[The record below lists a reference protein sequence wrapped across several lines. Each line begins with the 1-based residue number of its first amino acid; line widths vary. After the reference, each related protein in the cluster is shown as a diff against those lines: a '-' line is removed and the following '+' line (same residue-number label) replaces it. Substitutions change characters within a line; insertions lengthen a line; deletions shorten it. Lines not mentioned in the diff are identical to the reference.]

1 MNIALEVRNRIG
13 RFDSGTVI
21 KYSDLTDITD
31 NVLAL
36 SKALSRMVKDN
47 KLEKIEKGVFY
58 KPKNSKFGKISPN
71 INEVVKKEL
80 EKDGDISGY
89 ITGINLYNKL
99 GLTTQISNVIEIATN
114 KRKVPKEIMGT
125 KIKFIQVNLKVD
137 KNNVNLLQ
145 ILDAIKS
152 IKKIPDSNLNENY
165 KIIKY
170 KISELSQKEQEKI
183 RDIALNYSPITR
195 ALLGSILEEISSVD
209 LSILENSLN
218 AFTKFNID
226 IDNIKNKKRWNIYF

>member
-1 MNIALEVRNRIG
+1 MNIALEVRNRINSLDYG
-13 RFDSGTVI
+13 IVI
-21 KYSDLTDITD
+21 KYSDLIDITD
-31 NVLAL
+31 NLLAL

-71 INEVVKKEL
+71 INEIVKKEL

-165 KIIKY
+165 KILKY

-226 IDNIKNKKRWNIYF
+226 IDNIKNKKRWNIYS

>member
-1 MNIALEVRNRIG
+1 MNIALEVRNRINSLDYG
-13 RFDSGTVI
+13 IVI
-21 KYSDLTDITD
+21 KYSDLIDITD
-31 NVLAL
+31 NLLAL

-71 INEVVKKEL
+71 INEIVKKEL

-137 KNNVNLLQ
+137 KNNVNLLR

-165 KIIKY
+165 KILKY

-226 IDNIKNKKRWNIYF
+226 IDNIKNKKRWNIYS

>member
-1 MNIALEVRNRIG
+1 MNIALEVRNRINSLDYG
-13 RFDSGTVI
+13 IVI
-21 KYSDLTDITD
+21 KYSDLIDITD

-71 INEVVKKEL
+71 INEIVKKEL

-165 KIIKY
+165 KILKY

>member
-1 MNIALEVRNRIG
+1 
-13 RFDSGTVI
+13 
-21 KYSDLTDITD
+21 
-31 NVLAL
+31 
-36 SKALSRMVKDN
+36 
-47 KLEKIEKGVFY
+47 
-58 KPKNSKFGKISPN
+58 
-71 INEVVKKEL
+71 
-80 EKDGDISGY
+80 
-89 ITGINLYNKL
+89 
-99 GLTTQISNVIEIATN
+99 
-114 KRKVPKEIMGT
+114 MGT

-165 KIIKY
+165 KILKY

-226 IDNIKNKKRWNIYF
+226 IDNIKNKKRWNIYS

>member
-226 IDNIKNKKRWNIYF
+226 IDNIKNKKRWNIYS

>member
-1 MNIALEVRNRIG
+1 MNIALEVRNRINSLDYG
-13 RFDSGTVI
+13 IVI
-21 KYSDLTDITD
+21 KYSDLIDITD

-71 INEVVKKEL
+71 INEIVKKEL

-165 KIIKY
+165 KILKY

-218 AFTKFNID
+218 AYTKFNID
-226 IDNIKNKKRWNIYF
+226 IDNIKNKKRWNIYS

>member
-1 MNIALEVRNRIG
+1 MNIALEVRNRINSLDYG
-13 RFDSGTVI
+13 IVI
-21 KYSDLTDITD
+21 KYSDLIDITD
-31 NVLAL
+31 NLLAL

-71 INEVVKKEL
+71 INEIVKKEL

-165 KIIKY
+165 KILKY